1 MWDAW
6 TVLRI
11 TYVGH
16 ATVQLEANG
25 ARLLT
30 DPVLRPRMAHL
41 RRIVPPPAVDALDS
55 PDAVLISHA
64 HFDHLDVAS
73 LRLLH
78 PCPVV
83 APRGC
88 GRLLRGAGFR
98 EVIETRPGE
107 TVQVGDLQVTAARVD
122 HDGRRHPFS
131 IARESLA
138 YLIDGAGRTLFAGD
152 TGLFDGMRTLA
163 EDIDVALLPIWG
175 WGPRLGRGHMG
186 PTQAAAAT
194 ALIAPR
200 IAIPIHWG
208 TYASPRADWLDD
220 PERPTRLFEE
230 EAASAAPGVDVR
242 IVPPGGATEFR
253 GRAPGAS

>member
-1 MWDAW
+1 
-6 TVLRI
+6 
-11 TYVGH
+11 
-16 ATVQLEANG
+16 
-25 ARLLT
+25 
-30 DPVLRPRMAHL
+30 VLRPRVTHL
-41 RRIVPPPAVDALDS
+41 RRIVPPPALEDLDR

-64 HFDHLDVAS
+64 HFDHLDLAS

-98 EVIETRPGE
+98 EVIETRSGE
-107 TVQVGDLQVTAARVD
+107 TVQLGKLEVTAARVD

-131 IARESLA
+131 RARESLA
-138 YLIDGAGRTLFAGD
+138 YVIDGAGRTLFAGD
-152 TGLFDGMRTLA
+152 TGLFEGMRTLA
-163 EDIDVALLPIWG
+163 GGIDVALLPISG

-186 PTQAAAAT
+186 PAEAAEAA

-200 IAIPIHWG
+200 VAIPIHWG
-208 TYASPRADWLDD
+208 TYASRRADWLDD

-230 EAASAAPGVDVR
+230 ETASAAPGVEVR
-242 IVPPGGATEFR
+242 IVPPGGATEIR
-253 GRAPGAS
+253 GRAAGAS

>member
-1 MWDAW
+1 
-6 TVLRI
+6 VLRI

-16 ATVQLEANG
+16 ATVQLEADG

-41 RRIVPPPAVDALDS
+41 RRLVPAPAIESLDS

-73 LRLLH
+73 LRLLR

-88 GRLLRGAGFR
+88 GRVLRTAGFE
-98 EVIETRPGE
+98 EVIEMRSGE
-107 TVQVGDLQVTAARVD
+107 RVQLGGVEVTAARMD

-131 IARESLA
+131 LARESLA
-138 YLIDGAGRTLFAGD
+138 YLIDGSGRTLFAGD
-152 TGLFDGMRTLA
+152 TGLFAGMRELA
-163 EDIDVALLPIWG
+163 GGIDAALLPVWG

-186 PTQAAAAT
+186 PADAAHAAA
-194 ALIAPR
+194 LLEPR
-200 IAIPIHWG
+200 VAVPIHWG

-220 PERPTRLFEE
+220 PERPARLFEQ
-230 EAASAAPGVDVR
+230 EAASRAPEVDVR
-242 IVPPGGATEFR
+242 IVPPGGETEI
-253 GRAPGAS
+253 RARAAGAS